1 VVRGL
6 ISLIL
11 TSRGSLLGF
20 NSFFYDGFPRAGVL
34 TARLSF
40 LVKPKAT
47 GGNQMRKRIITQ
59 GAQGKI
65 PPDENWLDLEDSA
78 QAELTS
84 EDASHP
90 IESALNP
97 GLGLG
102 WRASEPGQQKVRLLF
117 DKPLRVKRVHLVFH
131 EDEVQRTQEFLLRWS
146 PDGGRSY
153 REIVRQQYNFSPPDN
168 TREIEDY
175 EVDLV
180 GLTALE
186 IIISPDISGGCARAS
201 IAELRLA

>member
-1 VVRGL
+1 
-6 ISLIL
+6 
-11 TSRGSLLGF
+11 
-20 NSFFYDGFPRAGVL
+20 
-34 TARLSF
+34 
-40 LVKPKAT
+40 
-47 GGNQMRKRIITQ
+47 MRKCITTQ

-65 PPDENWLDLEDSA
+65 PPDENWLDLENLA

-90 IESALNP
+90 IESALTP
-97 GLGLG
+97 GWGSG
-102 WRASEPGQQKVRLLF
+102 WRATEPGQQTVRLLL

-131 EDEVQRTQEFLLRWS
+131 EDEQPRTQEFLLQWS
-146 PDGGRSY
+146 SDDGRLC

-168 TREIEDY
+168 IREIEDY

-180 GLTALE
+180 GLRVLE